1 MSSQRVKSFLRMACC
16 LVAAFL
22 AAGCAQAAVTSV
34 NWGTTPEGR
43 ARLFTLT
50 TPQLKVELCE
60 YGARIVSIEAPDKN
74 GRRADVVLGYNNLKQ
89 YVDDPKDFFGAVVG
103 RYGNRIAKGTFLL
116 DGKTYNVPV
125 NNKGNALHGGTRG
138 FSSRLWK
145 GRAIGNDAVEF
156 TLTSADGDM
165 GFPGTLTVRVRYT
178 LRANRLRLDYS
189 AKTDKPTVLNLTN
202 HTYFNLAGEASGTIL
217 QQKVRLRADRF
228 TPIDD
233 TLIPTGKLLP
243 VAGTAMDLRQLTPIG
258 AKIHAS
264 FEQLQLA
271 GGYDHNFVVNGP
283 VGILREAA
291 YAADPRSGRTL
302 TVLTTEPGVQF
313 YSGNFL
319 SGQNHGYSGIPYKK
333 NDGFCFETQHFPD
346 SPNRPGFPS
355 TVLRPGKTFHSSTQ
369 FIFGTL

>member
-1 MSSQRVKSFLRMACC
+1 MACC

-243 VAGTAMDLRQLTPIG
+243 VAGTAMDLRQLIPIG